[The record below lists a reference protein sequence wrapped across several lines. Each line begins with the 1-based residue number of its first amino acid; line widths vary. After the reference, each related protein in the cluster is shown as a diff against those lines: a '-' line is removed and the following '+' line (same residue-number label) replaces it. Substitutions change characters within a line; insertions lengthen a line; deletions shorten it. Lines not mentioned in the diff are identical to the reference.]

1 MNSKNII
8 PTGFRSLNEAL
19 GAEFYNGS
27 LTVIAARP
35 GMGKTTFAVQ
45 CAANMS
51 KTAKKQ
57 VNFFGIVFGTN
68 KEQIRFFGKI
78 KTAERLC
85 KAIRR

>member
-35 GMGKTTFAVQ
+35 GMDK
-45 CAANMS
+45 
-51 KTAKKQ
+51 
-57 VNFFGIVFGTN
+57 
-68 KEQIRFFGKI
+68 
-78 KTAERLC
+78 
-85 KAIRR
+85 